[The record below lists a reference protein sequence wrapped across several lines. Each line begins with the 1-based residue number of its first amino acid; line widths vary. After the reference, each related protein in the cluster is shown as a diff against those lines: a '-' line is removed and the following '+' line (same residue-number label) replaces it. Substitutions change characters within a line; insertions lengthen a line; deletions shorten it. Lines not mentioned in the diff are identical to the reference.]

1 MKILTPPH
9 TRIWHSQ
16 MRVDN
21 DILVDGWRTQ
31 TQKEPKR
38 QSNKCSR
45 KSKGK
50 GKTRKKRTFSQETM
64 SSKRISDE
72 LNPSNKSQTMK
83 PHYLGRS
90 PSSRLIRGPRPMT
103 PTQRRWF
110 IWLRAWG
117 PCRRPTR
124 RGRYFGRGHF
134 RGRRMTPLS
143 RKESLNPPPEKVDAT
158 FDGERL
164 ECR

>member
-1 MKILTPPH
+1 
-9 TRIWHSQ
+9 

-21 DILVDGWRTQ
+21 DILVDARRTR

-50 GKTRKKRTFSQETM
+50 GKTQKKRTFSQETL

-83 PHYLGRS
+83 PHYLSGS

-103 PTQRRWF
+103 PTTKKMIQWIGGARAMSSANTNTTRTDPTTRTFPLIGISLSHFDCPLF
-110 IWLRAWG
+110 IQHKG
-117 PCRRPTR
+117 
-124 RGRYFGRGHF
+124 
-134 RGRRMTPLS
+134 
-143 RKESLNPPPEKVDAT
+143 
-158 FDGERL
+158 L
-164 ECR
+164 E